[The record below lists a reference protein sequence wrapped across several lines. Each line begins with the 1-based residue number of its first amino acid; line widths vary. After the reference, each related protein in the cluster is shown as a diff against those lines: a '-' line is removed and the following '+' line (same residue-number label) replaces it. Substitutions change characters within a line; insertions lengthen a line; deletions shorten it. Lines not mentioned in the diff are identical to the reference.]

1 MLSEEQAEE
10 IRKRLEK
17 AQPGPWDYQAF
28 PGYGAVFHG
37 PKEEAVCD
45 AVTPGDAIFI
55 AHARQDI
62 PALLSERERLIGEVD
77 RRHGIGGELIIAR
90 RERDE
95 AVARALKAEAEVERI
110 TNRWM
115 DACDREAQ
123 QSALIEKLA
132 GALRTVQGIAY
143 PLAWAGIAGHDS
155 IVRVVDPA
163 LAAIPKSE
171 TPDRG

>member
-1 MLSEEQAEE
+1 MSNSDTLDVEAIKARYKRALSGQ
-10 IRKRLEK
+10 
-17 AQPGPWDYQAF
+17 
-28 PGYGAVFHG
+28 VFHRG
-37 PKEEAVCD
+37 MQSCEPALK
-45 AVTPGDAIFI
+45 
-55 AHARQDI
+55 DI